1 MKKAKAKGQG
11 NRWSKKLAVAR
22 LAEQK
27 AKKIANKV
35 SRLGSRLRK
44 HLLAFCVGY

>member
-22 LAEQK
+22 LA
-27 AKKIANKV
+27 KKIANKV

-44 HLLAFCVGY
+44 DLLAFCVGY